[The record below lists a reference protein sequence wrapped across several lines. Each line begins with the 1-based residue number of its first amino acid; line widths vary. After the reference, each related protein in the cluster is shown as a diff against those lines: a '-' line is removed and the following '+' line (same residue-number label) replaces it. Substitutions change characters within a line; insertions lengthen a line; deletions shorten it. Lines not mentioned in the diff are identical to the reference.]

1 MTYKLSG
8 GSAQPRPDPKCSPTA
23 IPLDEFFGSL
33 WDLLSAK
40 MVNKRG
46 PETPDS

>member
-8 GSAQPRPDPKCSPTA
+8 GSAQPRNQPARSRVNSPA
-23 IPLDEFFGSL
+23 PPFHSF

>member
-8 GSAQPRPDPKCSPTA
+8 GSAQPRIQPSRNPSSFA
-23 IPLDEFFGSL
+23 GLLFGSF

>member
-1 MTYKLSG
+1 MSYKLCG
-8 GSAQPRPDPKCSPTA
+8 GSAQPR
-23 IPLDEFFGSL
+23 IPPYRSLVGSVGLRFGSFG
-33 WDLLSAK
+33 DLLNAK